1 MKRLLVLL
9 LPCLLMAEVG
19 LEPVNVTGA
28 DGHMQTYYRINTGS
42 GYVFD
47 GALAPVTAA
56 PPLVSDTGVMWVDR
70 NHRFGI
76 CQATGISADGRHIFA
91 NWYLNAQRGDYYRAL
106 GNEVPLWES
115 PGDFTWTWNGH
126 NIGISSDAAALSLSA
141 TAYTNE
147 WSRSSAVPN
156 WTYSHAAPAM
166 AATACSR
173 DGSRVVICEGG
184 MLHWRVASTGA
195 PIWDATVPEPDRL
208 QGLAVSDDGSIVAVT
223 VYDSCLVYE
232 TGTRRG
238 AIPVGTSSAGTQY
251 AAAMSGDGSIIVTGD
266 FSGRCKLF
274 RWDGANYV
282 QRWSASVGTPWVA
295 GLAVSRDGSRAAC
308 GTGYQNG
315 KLCVFDSSSATPVMV
330 YQNYGNVGSYVPS
343 VALTDDGSRVA
354 AASWGD
360 TALTGTSRV
369 FTVHNVGDTTP
380 LVAIT
385 RNDEPGSMF
394 TCDISADGQFAT
406 CGGKAVHANRMG
418 NGGEVYAVVV
428 GSSEST
434 NVGVDAINVPS
445 RHIQVGVP
453 VDPVCD
459 VSNYGDDSAAV
470 PVHLAIYS
478 DADSLLYHD
487 STTTSLLPPGTSTE
501 ASFASF
507 TPDTFGLYRF
517 VFYTALPGDGYA
529 GDDTMVLPAKCYH
542 DARVDWIRPPG
553 TEATVGLP
561 FTPALQARN
570 SGSYPDSIARFIDI
584 ADSNGT
590 IVYSDSSTGSLNPED
605 TLRVPFGNW
614 TPAYV
619 GRYTATAWTRV
630 TNDFYPA
637 NDTVSKEFN
646 VTYEIM
652 YDDGGAE
659 AYYWVGRLDNDKFY
673 VRFTPTIPPPF
684 SVRHGRIM
692 VNLANQVFDY
702 VMVCPGSGNKPD
714 TLQPLQIV
722 NNVSTPVAP
731 GWIDF
736 DLDITRHDA
745 GDLWMIMHWPAGSP
759 GMGVGADATAPID
772 LRSFFSSNQ
781 DTFRLWST
789 ADWMV
794 RLTQSTEVGITS
806 PGSVAP
812 LQFGLTGAS
821 PNPFGRVTT
830 IEYQLPAAAR
840 VELGIYDGTGR
851 RVARPLDAA
860 VEPGRHRLV
869 WNGIGSDGVPVAP
882 GIYFVRLRNTETG
895 ATSVLKIALAR

>member
-1 MKRLLVLL
+1 MRGLFVLL

-19 LEPVNVTGA
+19 LEPVNVTGT

-76 CQATGISADGRHIFA
+76 CQTTGISADGRHIFA

-126 NIGISSDAAALSLSA
+126 NIGISSDASALSLSA

-147 WSRSSAVPN
+147 WSRSSGVPN

-173 DGSRVVICEGG
+173 DGNRVVICEGG
-184 MLHWRVASTGA
+184 MLHWRVASTGV
-195 PIWDATVPEPDRL
+195 PVWDAAVPEPDRL
-208 QGLAVSDDGSIVAVT
+208 QGLAVSDDASIVAVT

-232 TGTRRG
+232 AGARRG
-238 AIPVGTSSAGTQY
+238 AIPVGTSAAGTQY

-274 RWDGANYV
+274 RWDGASYV

-295 GLAVSRDGSRAAC
+295 GLAVSRDGSRVAC

-343 VALTDDGSRVA
+343 VALNDDGSRVA

-385 RNDEPGSMF
+385 RNEEPGSMF

-418 NGGEVYAVVV
+418 NGGQVYAVIV

-434 NVGVDAINVPS
+434 NVGVEAISSPT
-445 RHIQVGVP
+445 RHIQVGSP
-453 VDPVCD
+453 VTPVA
-459 VSNYGDDSAAV
+459 VVRNYGDAAASV
-470 PVHLAIYS
+470 PTVLEIYNS
-478 DADSLLYHD
+478 ADSMLYAD
-487 STTTSLLPPGTSTE
+487 SSETAIDPGE
-501 ASFASF
+501 AAELTFDDF
-507 TPDTFGLYRF
+507 TPTTFDLYRF
-517 VFYTALPGDGYA
+517 VFYTMLAGDGYA
-529 GDDTMVLPAKCYH
+529 GDDTMVMPAKCYH
-542 DARVDWIRPPG
+542 DGKVDWIRPPG
-553 TEATVGLP
+553 AEVTVGLP
-561 FTPALQARN
+561 FAPAAQVRN
-570 SGSYPDSIARFIDI
+570 TGSYPDSITRFIVI
-584 ADSNGT
+584 ADSDGAV
-590 IVYSDSSTGSLNPED
+590 VYSDSSTSNLNPED
-605 TLRVPFGNW
+605 TLRVAFGTW
-614 TPAYV
+614 TPPYV
-619 GRYTATAWTRV
+619 GHFTATTWTRV
-630 TNDFYPA
+630 SNDFYPV
-637 NDTVSKEFN
+637 NDTVGKEFD

-659 AYYWVGRLDNDKFY
+659 AYFWVGRLDNDKFY

-714 TLQPLQIV
+714 TLQPLQV
-722 NNVSTPVAP
+722 VTNVSTPVAP

-736 DLDITRHDA
+736 DLDITRNDA
-745 GDLWMIMHWPAGSP
+745 SDLWMIMHWPAGSP
-759 GMGVGADATAPID
+759 GMGVGADVTPPID
-772 LRSFFSSNQ
+772 LRSYFSSNQ

-789 ADWMV
+789 ADWMA
-794 RLTQSTEVGITS
+794 RLTQSPDVGIIGS
-806 PGSVAP
+806 GSVAP
-812 LQFGLTGAS
+812 LRFGLTGAF
-821 PNPFGRVTT
+821 PNPFGRATAL
-830 IEYQLPAAAR
+830 EYELPVAAK
-840 VELGIYDGTGR
+840 VEIGIYDGTGR
-851 RVARPLDAA
+851 RVARPLDATA
-860 VEPGRHRLV
+860 EPGRHRLT
-869 WNGIGSDGVPVAP
+869 WNGMGSDGVPLAP
-882 GIYFVRLRNTETG
+882 GIYFARLRNSGTG
-895 ATSVLKIALAR
+895 ATSVLKVALVR